1 MREAQ
6 GRWARRHGSEDGLAF
21 DPAGVAPPS
30 SLPHTWVM
38 DGLRIVNASVQQT
51 LIEADAPV
59 TPPTTIATAAIAVR
73 NPLAGRGRVE
83 DLSELEA
90 LGREAAALLVER
102 ALAVLASVGLSPAD
116 VRGYGKGAIVGT
128 DGDRE
133 HTAAV
138 LHPRFGAPVRAAIGG
153 GTDIIPGTKKVAG
166 PGAAITMPIG
176 NKDDR
181 WVFDDMDAV
190 EIALPDAPRPDE
202 IVIALALSAGGRPN
216 ARVRKPA

>member
-1 MREAQ
+1 M
-6 GRWARRHGSEDGLAF
+6 G
-21 DPAGVAPPS
+21 
-30 SLPHTWVM
+30 
-38 DGLRIVNASVQQT
+38 I
-51 LIEADAPV
+51 
-59 TPPTTIATAAIAVR
+59 
-73 NPLAGRGRVE
+73 
-83 DLSELEA
+83 
-90 LGREAAALLVER
+90 
-102 ALAVLASVGLSPAD
+102 
-116 VRGYGKGAIVGT
+116 

-153 GTDIIPGTKKVAG
+153 GADIIPGTKKVAG
-166 PGAAITMPIG
+166 PGASITMPIG

-190 EIALPDAPRPDE
+190 DVAIPDAPRPDE

>member
-1 MREAQ
+1 MDGVRVIVAAVHQTLLEA
-6 GRWARRHGSEDGLAF
+6 G
-21 DPAGVAPPS
+21 AGV
-30 SLPHTWVM
+30 
-38 DGLRIVNASVQQT
+38 D
-51 LIEADAPV
+51 
-59 TPPTTIATAAIAVR
+59 PPTTIATAAIAVT

-83 DLSELEA
+83 DLRELED

-102 ALAVLASVGLSPAD
+102 ALGVLASVGLSPAD
-116 VRGYGKGAIVGT
+116 VRGYGKGAIVGI

-153 GTDIIPGTKKVAG
+153 GADIIPGTKKVAG
-166 PGAAITMPIG
+166 PGVSITMPIG

-190 EIALPDAPRPDE
+190 DVAIPDAPRPDE

-216 ARVRKPA
+216 ARVRKPS

>member
-1 MREAQ
+1 MEVDV
-6 GRWARRHGSEDGLAF
+6 DG
-21 DPAGVAPPS
+21 V
-30 SLPHTWVM
+30 
-38 DGLRIVNASVQQT
+38 RIIVASVQQT
-51 LIEADAPV
+51 LVEAGAPV
-59 TPPTTIATAAIAVR
+59 SPPTTVATAAIAVR
-73 NPLAGRGRVE
+73 NPLAGHGRVD
-83 DLSELEA
+83 DLGELEA

-116 VRGYGKGAIVGT
+116 VRGYGKGAIVGV

-153 GTDIIPGTKKVAG
+153 GADIIPGTKKVAG
-166 PGAAITMPIG
+166 PGALITMPIV

-190 EIALPDAPRPDE
+190 DVSISDAPRPDE
-202 IVIALALSAGGRPN
+202 LVIALALSAGGRPN
-216 ARVRKPA
+216 ARVRKPS

>member
-1 MREAQ
+1 V
-6 GRWARRHGSEDGLAF
+6 DG
-21 DPAGVAPPS
+21 V
-30 SLPHTWVM
+30 
-38 DGLRIVNASVQQT
+38 RIIVASVQQT
-51 LIEADAPV
+51 LVEAGAPV
-59 TPPTTIATAAIAVR
+59 SPPTVVASAAIAVR
-73 NPLAGRGRVE
+73 NPLAGRGRVD
-83 DLSELEA
+83 DLGELEA

-116 VRGYGKGAIVGT
+116 VRGYGKGAIVGV

-153 GTDIIPGTKKVAG
+153 GADIIPGTKKVAG
-166 PGAAITMPIG
+166 PGALITMPIG

-190 EIALPDAPRPDE
+190 DVSISDAPRPDE
-202 IVIALALSAGGRPN
+202 LVIALALSAGGRPN
-216 ARVRKPA
+216 ARVRKPS